1 MLDNHELKSLGIG
14 SALVLV
20 NIALMLV
27 FARTFL
33 VDVFNYVWGLGA
45 IVGIIVYAVPLIAGS
60 WLGRKGIEENN
71 LGLAGIGISLLM
83 LAYGS
88 FGGGI
93 IAQIGDFG
101 TQVVVLAVTALITTA
116 ITTLA
121 GLYVYWTD
129 RNLSKTGHYSNIAF
143 LGVFV
148 TGFIGTFVLPLL
160 LLTFILALAGFL
172 LYLVYEVWRMKT
184 EAVSPEL
191 TGLGLY
197 IAYAG
202 VFIHVLQIVA
212 RHYIEE

>member
-1 MLDNHELKSLGIG
+1 MLAKHELKSLGIG

-33 VDVFNYVWGLGA
+33 VDVFNYVWSLGA
-45 IVGIIVYAVPLIAGS
+45 IIGIIAYAVPLIAGS
-60 WLGRKGIEENN
+60 WLGRKGIEQEN

-88 FGGGI
+88 FGAGV
-93 IAQIGDFG
+93 IGAIETIE
-101 TQVVVLAVTALITTA
+101 TQVLVLAVTALITTL

-129 RNLSKTGHYSNIAF
+129 RNLNRTGYYSNIAF
-143 LGVFV
+143 LGVFL
-148 TGFIGTFVLPLL
+148 TGFIGTFFLPLL
-160 LLTFILALAGFL
+160 ILTFLLAFTGFV
-172 LYLVYEVWRMKT
+172 LYLIYEVWRMKT

-212 RHYIEE
+212 RYYIED